1 MSTQK
6 GNSSRSRPQK
16 YQNKSAFKNNLYD
29 KSNKTKLIN
38 KIEVLNVCERCKKI
52 IEWKI
57 KYKKYKP
64 LKTLSKCIKCEQKT
78 ISNAYHKIC
87 LPCANQLEVC
97 PKCGEKGNIVEGKSS
112 KETLK
117 LDAELQNILKG
128 LSERK
133 RRTFIRYMNQQA
145 TNHKDGSIKGKST
158 KSPSEEE
165 EQEKIET
172 CTGTYR
178 ENLLLKLKSL
188 AITEDDNNSSDY
200 DDNSDV

>member
-172 CTGTYR
+172 CT
-178 ENLLLKLKSL
+178 E
-188 AITEDDNNSSDY
+188 ED
-200 DDNSDV
+200 